1 MDVLRTRPS
10 IKEQQLRSRIEQTVN
25 LKQFFKVIDSRP
37 ETSGAGVIYIAGDS
51 TIISL
56 RKFNSSCR
64 VNPISIILK
73 EPTSPMSADSYAKE
87 LKSSNRE
94 SKLASELIGAGLSCA
109 SAALGWMV
117 VVGSVGAIPI
127 SGGTSAAVTYL
138 GYSAA
143 AASTVQ
149 CMVGIGRSGAEGF
162 APDKLDELDSQ
173 AWYQNTSKALDYIS
187 LVGVGASGTATI
199 KAISN
204 LQKSS
209 GKSLSEVLKGLNRHE
224 RARLTKEIS
233 KQNIPNLSSKAYKQ
247 LVRSGSVKRRFSSQ
261 DISNAIQLQLKDAIG
276 ATISFVG
283 SATSGN
289 VGAIAVGVY
298 EEFSIE

>member
-1 MDVLRTRPS
+1 MEALRIRPS
-10 IKEQQLRSRIEQTVN
+10 IKEQQLRARIEQTVN
-25 LKQFFKVIDSRP
+25 LKQLFKVIDSRP
-37 ETSGAGVIYIAGDS
+37 ETSEAEVIYIAGDS
-51 TIISL
+51 TLISL

-64 VNPISIILK
+64 VNPINIVLK
-73 EPTSPMSADSYAKE
+73 EPTYPMSADSYAKE

-94 SKLASELIGAGLSCA
+94 SKLASELIGASLSCA
-109 SAALGWMV
+109 SAVLGWVV
-117 VVGSVGAIPI
+117 VVGSVGAVPI

-138 GYSAA
+138 GYGAA
-143 AASTVQ
+143 VASTLQ
-149 CMVGIGRSGAEGF
+149 CMVGIGRSGAEHF
-162 APDKLDELDSQ
+162 SPDNLDELDSQ
-173 AWYQNTSKALDYIS
+173 AWYLNTSKALDYIS

-209 GKSLSEVLKGLNRHE
+209 GKSLNEVLKGLNRHE
-224 RARLTKEIS
+224 RVRLTKEIS

-247 LVRSGSVKRRFSSQ
+247 LVRSGSVKRRYSSQ
-261 DISNAIQLQLKDAIG
+261 EISNAVRLQLKDAIG

-289 VGAIAVGVY
+289 VGSIAVGIY
-298 EEFSIE
+298 EELSVE

>member
-1 MDVLRTRPS
+1 MEAFRIRPS
-10 IKEQQLRSRIEQTVN
+10 IKEQQLRARIEQTVN
-25 LKQFFKVIDSRP
+25 LKQLFKVIDSRP

-51 TIISL
+51 TLISL
-56 RKFNSSCR
+56 RKFSSSCR
-64 VNPISIILK
+64 VNPINIVLK
-73 EPTSPMSADSYAKE
+73 EPTYPMSADSYAKE

-94 SKLASELIGAGLSCA
+94 SKLASELIGASLSCA
-109 SAALGWMV
+109 SAVLGWVV
-117 VVGSVGAIPI
+117 VVGSVGAAPI

-138 GYSAA
+138 GYGAA
-143 AASTVQ
+143 VASTLQ
-149 CMVGIGRSGAEGF
+149 CMVGIGRSGAEHF
-162 APDKLDELDSQ
+162 SPDNLDALDSQ
-173 AWYQNTSKALDYIS
+173 AWYLNTSKALDYIS

-209 GKSLSEVLKGLNRHE
+209 GKSLNEVLKGLNRHE
-224 RARLTKEIS
+224 RVRLTKEIS

-247 LVRSGSVKRRFSSQ
+247 LVRSGSVKRRYSSQ
-261 DISNAIQLQLKDAIG
+261 EISNAVRLQLKDAIG

-289 VGAIAVGVY
+289 VGAIAVGIY
-298 EEFSIE
+298 EELSVE